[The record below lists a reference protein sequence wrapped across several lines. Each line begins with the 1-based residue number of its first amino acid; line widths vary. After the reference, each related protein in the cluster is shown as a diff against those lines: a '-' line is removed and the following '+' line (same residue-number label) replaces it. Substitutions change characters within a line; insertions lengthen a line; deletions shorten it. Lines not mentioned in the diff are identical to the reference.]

1 MKDHED
7 REDSIKSCTRF
18 SISIGTLTID
28 VIVKPPKISI
38 IFHVCIYIFVIKI
51 EHDDLEYD
59 RGKWKEGGNILKLYN
74 D

>member
-18 SISIGTLTID
+18 SISIGTLAVD
-28 VIVKPPKISI
+28 VIVKLPKI
-38 IFHVCIYIFVIKI
+38 IFHVYIYIYICYIIKI

-59 RGKWKEGGNILKLYN
+59 RGK
-74 D
+74 

>member
-18 SISIGTLTID
+18 SISIGTLAVD
-28 VIVKPPKISI
+28 VIVKLPKISI
-38 IFHVCIYIFVIKI
+38 IFHVYIYICYTMKI

-59 RGKWKEGGNILKLYN
+59 RGK
-74 D
+74 